1 MNMKDDI
8 LSAERSILS
17 PLLVIAYLNFFLLF
31 LVLIVFYSFFATPAG
46 YEIRM
51 PIVATGNQET
61 GTLVTIRIS
70 AENVLFLN
78 DKVVT
83 MNDLKRALLKINI
96 VNNTIYVLADN
107 RASMARVSDI
117 WEMCKGLGIA
127 QVKVSTF

>member
-1 MNMKDDI
+1 MKGKPFE
-8 LSAERSILS
+8 LEPSIWS
-17 PLLVIAYLNFFLLF
+17 PIMVIAFLNFTLLLVMIL
-31 LVLIVFYSFFATPAG
+31 VFYSFFATPAG

-51 PIVATGNQET
+51 PSMHKQSLESGSVLT
-61 GTLVTIRIS
+61 VRIN

-83 MNDLKRALLKINI
+83 LSDLKKGLVKTDGPNK
-96 VNNTIYVLADN
+96 TIYVQVDS
-107 RASMARVSDI
+107 RASMARVADV

>member
-1 MNMKDDI
+1 MKV
-8 LSAERSILS
+8 RSSLNDQTVFA
-17 PLLVIAYLNFFLLF
+17 PVLVIAFFNFMFLF
-31 LVLIVFYSFFATPAG
+31 IVLIIFYSFFAVPAG

-51 PIVATGNQET
+51 PIMATRNLET
-61 GTLVTIRIS
+61 GQVITIRVS

-83 MNDLKRALLKINI
+83 FNDLKRALLKINI
-96 VNNTIYVLADN
+96 ANNTIYVQVDS
-107 RASMARVSDI
+107 RASMARVGDI